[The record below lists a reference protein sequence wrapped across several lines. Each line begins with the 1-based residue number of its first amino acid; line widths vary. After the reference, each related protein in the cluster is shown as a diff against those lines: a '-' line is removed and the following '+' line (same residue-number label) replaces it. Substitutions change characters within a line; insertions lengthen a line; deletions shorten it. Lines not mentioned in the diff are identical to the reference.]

1 MFGLDLIGFGIK
13 KLLELRVLWVRLVPI
28 STLLLVV
35 HDVVLRQERRVKDI
49 CQVQVDLQLQ
59 NHVIVQDWLLKSFW
73 GIVWVPESLLVQNLA
88 IFDSL

>member
-13 KLLELRVLWVRLVPI
+13 KLLELRVLWVWLVAVP
-28 STLLLVV
+28 TLLLVV

-59 NHVIVQDWLLKSFW
+59 NHVIVQDWLLESFW